1 MGVPQGVP
9 SVEASN
15 QAMPTQSNEKDVLRE
30 WRESAPYWAKHADTV
45 RSMFAPITHALIEA
59 GGIREGL
66 AVLDVAGGAGEPS
79 MTLSSVVGDSGS
91 VVFTDA
97 VAEMVTTARL
107 EARKQASG
115 QASKQ
120 ASDQPSK
127 QGRMNI
133 AFNQCFAEALPF
145 LSDSFDAVV
154 CRLGV
159 MLFPDPVAAIR
170 EALRVVKSR
179 GSVSYA
185 IWSTRAS
192 NPFFHVVMDVVSRYV
207 ESPPEDPDAPGA
219 FRFAERGKLSGLLA
233 EAGATDVNERLLDFD
248 LIAPLT
254 PSEFWSLRI
263 ELSDTLRAKVAQLT
277 DEQLLRVEQEVEE
290 AGRQFFV
297 SGQMKFPAQVLIVSG
312 MKP

>member
-1 MGVPQGVP
+1 
-9 SVEASN
+9 
-15 QAMPTQSNEKDVLRE
+15 MPHQSNEKDVLRE

-45 RSMFAPITHALIEA
+45 RSMFAPITQALIEA
-59 GGIREGL
+59 GGIREGQ

-79 MTLSSVVGDSGS
+79 ITIALVVGDSGS

-97 VAEMVTTARL
+97 VAEMVLTARL
-107 EARKQASG
+107 EASKQASN

-120 ASDQPSK
+120 
-127 QGRMNI
+127 GRTNI

-145 LSDSFDAVV
+145 LSKSFDAVV
-154 CRLGV
+154 CRLGI
-159 MLFPDPVAAIR
+159 MLFPDPAAAIR
-170 EALRVVKSR
+170 EALRVVRPR

-185 IWSTRAS
+185 VWSTRDS
-192 NPFFHVVMDVVSRYV
+192 NPFFHVVMDVVSRYI

-219 FRFAERGKLSGLLA
+219 FRFAKRGELAKLLTD
-233 EAGATDVNERLLDFD
+233 AGAIDVNERLRDFD

-254 PSEFWSLRI
+254 PREFWSLRV

-277 DEQLLRVEQEVEE
+277 HEQLLRVEQEIEE

-297 SGQMKFPAQVLIVSG
+297 SGQMTFPAQVLIVSG
-312 MKP
+312 RK

>member
-1 MGVPQGVP
+1 
-9 SVEASN
+9 
-15 QAMPTQSNEKDVLRE
+15 MPHQSNEKDVLRE
-30 WRESAPYWAKHADTV
+30 WRESAPYWAKHSDTV
-45 RSMFAPITHALIEA
+45 RSMFAPITQALIEA
-59 GGIREGL
+59 GVIKEGMN
-66 AVLDVAGGAGEPS
+66 VLDVAGGAGEPS
-79 MTLSSVVGDSGS
+79 ITISSVVGDSGF

-97 VAEMVTTARL
+97 VTEMVLTARV
-107 EARKQASG
+107 EASKQACD

-120 ASDQPSK
+120 ASDQDSK
-127 QGRMNI
+127 QGRTNI
-133 AFNQCFAEALPF
+133 AFNQCFAEPLPF

-154 CRLGV
+154 CRLGI
-159 MLFPDPVAAIR
+159 MLFPDPAAAIR

-185 IWSTRAS
+185 VWSPRDS
-192 NPFFHVVMDVVSRYV
+192 NPFFHVVMDVVSRYI

-219 FRFAERGKLSGLLA
+219 FRFAARGELAKLLTDT
-233 EAGATDVNERLLDFD
+233 GATDVHEKPLDFD

-254 PSEFWSLRI
+254 PREFWSLRV

-277 DEQLLRVEQEVEE
+277 DQQLLRVEQEVEE